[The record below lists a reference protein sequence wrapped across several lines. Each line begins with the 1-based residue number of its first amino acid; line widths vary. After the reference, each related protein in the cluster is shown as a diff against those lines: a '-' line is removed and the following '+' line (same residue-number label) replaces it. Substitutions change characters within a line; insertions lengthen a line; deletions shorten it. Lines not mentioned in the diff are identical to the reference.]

1 MNTIKSFI
9 KRNHI
14 IAYLIMIVLLL
25 VAGYCVKW
33 CNYSKIGAILGD
45 RAGTLYSY
53 YNAIFLIILAG
64 ATLVFFCVVKKVVIE
79 KLYAICAFVVGLL
92 FMLAVTPVA
101 SADEDNHFYKCYDLS
116 NVFFGY
122 DLPEDE
128 HEHLLRECDANT
140 SLDKKISVG
149 NYWFTAN
156 DFFVKADSTD
166 MTLKYVDDVTYETM
180 GTIYY
185 FPAILGIIIGRLLN
199 LGTVPLMMLSRL
211 LMLLAYI
218 FITYKAL
225 KKIPVFKPIFA
236 LVMLMPSVMARASS
250 ISQDGLLM
258 AYTFVFVAY
267 AVYYINNREK
277 IKISSALIMII
288 AGLGMAVGKG
298 GAYLPFLLLLFLIP
312 KENFGDRIKYPFVVA
327 ASVILCGVVYL
338 LGNASLFKDIAGS
351 VGGSEHELIWTE
363 GESYNIKYIIS
374 HPLRSFKVF
383 VNSLFAYGGKW
394 YVELIGSGYG
404 WLQIYTSEV
413 WVVIYTLLLF
423 GAGLN
428 VRGEEYCFNRKQKI
442 ATLGTVVFSSI
453 LVILSM
459 WIFWTP
465 VSSDTI
471 LGIQGRYFIPIL
483 LLVLMAFKNRHMVIK
498 KNPEKILILMS
509 LLVSIGTV
517 FNIWTGMMI

>member
-1 MNTIKSFI
+1 MDKV
-9 KRNHI
+9 KRFVKQNHI
-14 IAYLIMIVLLL
+14 IAYLIMLAVLLL
-25 VAGYCVKW
+25 AGYCAKW
-33 CNYSKIGAILGD
+33 YHFANVGAVLGG
-45 RAGTLYSY
+45 RAEALYAY
-53 YNAIFLIILAG
+53 FNVIFLLVVTG
-64 ATLVFFCVVKKVVIE
+64 ATLVFFGMVKKLAIE
-79 KLYAICAFVVGLL
+79 KMYVITAVVTGLL
-92 FMLAVTPVA
+92 FVLAVTPFA
-101 SADEDNHFYKCYDLS
+101 SADEDNHFYKCYDIS

-122 DLPEDE
+122 EMPENE
-128 HEHLLRECDANT
+128 HNHLLRECDANT
-140 SLDKKISVG
+140 ELDKKISAK
-149 NYWFTAN
+149 NYWYTATN
-156 DFFVKADSTD
+156 LFSKVPNTD
-166 MTLKYVDDVTYETM
+166 MTVKNVDDVTYDT
-180 GTIYY
+180 TAVIYY
-185 FPAILGIIIGRLLN
+185 FPAVLGIIIGRLLN
-199 LGTVPLMMLSRL
+199 LGTVPLIILSRL
-211 LMLLAYI
+211 FMLVTYI
-218 FITYKAL
+218 LITYAAL
-225 KKIPVFKPIFA
+225 RKIPVFKPVLA

-267 AVYYINNREK
+267 AVYYINKREK
-277 IKISSALIMII
+277 IKISSAIVMII
-288 AGLGMAVGKG
+288 MGLGMAIGKG

-312 KENFGDRIKYPFVVA
+312 KENFGDRVKYPLVVA
-327 ASVILCGVVYL
+327 ASVILCATVYL
-338 LGNASLFKDIAGS
+338 LGNSSLFAEVAGS
-351 VGGSEHELIWTE
+351 VGGTEHELIWTE

-374 HPLRSFKVF
+374 HPTHCLKVF

-465 VSSDTI
+465 VSSDTV
-471 LGIQGRYFIPIL
+471 LGIQGRYFIPML

-498 KNPEKILILMS
+498 KNPEKVLILMS
-509 LLVSIGTV
+509 VLVSIGTV